1 MANKKIDVKIRLER
15 QEKKILKMREEL
27 EKAQDEY
34 EELVKERDAQEKE
47 DLYALFKKSRR
58 SFDEVAAFMKGKAD
72 I

>member
-58 SFDEVAAFMKGKAD
+58 SFDAGEASMKSLLS
-72 I
+72 